1 MTTEALDFYAY
12 WNGAQVADL
21 WTTLAL
27 ITGTDDYR
35 SLLLCVALFGLIC
48 AAAGAAVRYRGGDL
62 IVWIA
67 AMVFIFSAAFVPRV
81 NIAVRDVRSANVQ
94 VVQNIPLGIG
104 WPASVISRASYWLTE
119 SFETAFGDVDAARYT
134 RFGVAFPQ
142 RVVTTMLSVK
152 PITADGKMSLTN
164 FTERC
169 IVPEILENSVKRQE
183 LLNAPDINA
192 LISTNGWVNP
202 ARRVFMNNK
211 VLTCTQAAEE
221 LKKTLEKTEIPALES
236 RLRLKLNVDFKD
248 GVNAALS
255 TAIPQ
260 AESIML
266 GVSRTM
272 AESLRQSLMMSA
284 IPDTTMTFAAKAGQA
299 PLSAGVAIARSQG
312 NLASE
317 INYRTLSEMARSALP
332 KLRNILEF
340 TVIGLWPMVFLM
352 MLGTGAGGAMVC
364 RAYFTLL
371 ISVSLW
377 APITAIINYLTLH
390 LDMEPMNQLVN
401 SAGGV
406 TLAAATMIRDAG
418 ATSQAMAGSLLWL
431 VPVLAYA
438 VAKGSDMAL
447 TAMTSSVLAPASS
460 AAQAQGSQLAMGN
473 VSAGNASLN
482 NASLNNVSGN
492 KTDTSSSWADPNT
505 HKVELAQGTAAFD
518 RSAGQMTAMNVRK
531 SDLGVSS
538 DTANM
543 NAVQDANNFG
553 TSSVATNASSLATN
567 SGVQAVSGSG
577 VTNSVNRDDGWSV
590 TRNSGTTYGTN
601 ESVNYGTVTSSVF
614 GANGGRSG
622 KSDDNFSYRSGL
634 SVTTGFA
641 NTLNTASSQAKTG
654 SADSTVDGNVSVS
667 NLFASNEDNNSLNL
681 SMGTPLIQNI
691 GSFANKP
698 KSSTDKGQVTSIS
711 KIDTSQIKGN
721 IQNDIFKLNA
731 TPTATNT
738 AGLTDVGGFTFG
750 SSKQDTFH
758 NASGFAFGEQVG
770 ESTAILNG
778 TRNTLSDT
786 TNAQLNEQNSLT
798 HGRTSSDSTSEL
810 DSATHSASKGTSQNV
825 TQDRDNIVR
834 DLGLAMAGGDAFEAL
849 RMFNS
854 TPESRAA
861 LKELVDQQQ
870 SGLEKVLPPAANSL
884 AKKREEFIGK
894 TRENIEKDYQA
905 SSTAVQATS
914 NDSIQ
919 RRSSEQHISMQNK
932 SDFMAQTRKERDIAN
947 FKIGLSMV
955 ATSEYLQKETGILS
969 VIERAYGVG
978 FSYTSPQELYQ
989 DLNIKAQEDPQLKET
1004 LTTQNLGFRSCRR
1017 RRKTVDLLVAQANPG
1032 HSRG

>member
-352 MLGTGAGGAMVC
+352 MLGTGTGGAMVC
-364 RAYFTLL
+364 RAPPYH
-371 ISVSLW
+371 
-377 APITAIINYLTLH
+377 YH
-390 LDMEPMNQLVN
+390 
-401 SAGGV
+401 
-406 TLAAATMIRDAG
+406 
-418 ATSQAMAGSLLWL
+418 
-431 VPVLAYA
+431 
-438 VAKGSDMAL
+438 
-447 TAMTSSVLAPASS
+447 
-460 AAQAQGSQLAMGN
+460 
-473 VSAGNASLN
+473 
-482 NASLNNVSGN
+482 
-492 KTDTSSSWADPNT
+492 
-505 HKVELAQGTAAFD
+505 
-518 RSAGQMTAMNVRK
+518 
-531 SDLGVSS
+531 
-538 DTANM
+538 
-543 NAVQDANNFG
+543 NF
-553 TSSVATNASSLATN
+553 
-567 SGVQAVSGSG
+567 
-577 VTNSVNRDDGWSV
+577 
-590 TRNSGTTYGTN
+590 
-601 ESVNYGTVTSSVF
+601 
-614 GANGGRSG
+614 
-622 KSDDNFSYRSGL
+622 
-634 SVTTGFA
+634 
-641 NTLNTASSQAKTG
+641 
-654 SADSTVDGNVSVS
+654 
-667 NLFASNEDNNSLNL
+667 
-681 SMGTPLIQNI
+681 
-691 GSFANKP
+691 
-698 KSSTDKGQVTSIS
+698 
-711 KIDTSQIKGN
+711 
-721 IQNDIFKLNA
+721 
-731 TPTATNT
+731 
-738 AGLTDVGGFTFG
+738 
-750 SSKQDTFH
+750 
-758 NASGFAFGEQVG
+758 
-770 ESTAILNG
+770 
-778 TRNTLSDT
+778 
-786 TNAQLNEQNSLT
+786 
-798 HGRTSSDSTSEL
+798 
-810 DSATHSASKGTSQNV
+810 
-825 TQDRDNIVR
+825 
-834 DLGLAMAGGDAFEAL
+834 
-849 RMFNS
+849 
-854 TPESRAA
+854 
-861 LKELVDQQQ
+861 
-870 SGLEKVLPPAANSL
+870 PPA
-884 AKKREEFIGK
+884 
-894 TRENIEKDYQA
+894 
-905 SSTAVQATS
+905 
-914 NDSIQ
+914 
-919 RRSSEQHISMQNK
+919 
-932 SDFMAQTRKERDIAN
+932 
-947 FKIGLSMV
+947 
-955 ATSEYLQKETGILS
+955 
-969 VIERAYGVG
+969 
-978 FSYTSPQELYQ
+978 
-989 DLNIKAQEDPQLKET
+989 
-1004 LTTQNLGFRSCRR
+1004 
-1017 RRKTVDLLVAQANPG
+1017 
-1032 HSRG
+1032 

>member
-211 VLTCTQAAEE
+211 VLTCTEAAEE

-438 VAKGSDMAL
+438 VAKGSDMAF

-482 NASLNNVSGN
+482 NASLNNMSGN

-553 TSSVATNASSLATN
+553 TSLVATNASSLATN
-567 SGVQAVSGSG
+567 SGVQAVSGNG

-641 NTLNTASSQAKTG
+641 NTLNTDSSQAKTG
-654 SADSTVDGNVSVS
+654 SADSTVDGNASVS

-698 KSSTDKGQVTSIS
+698 KSSTDKGQVTSRS
-711 KIDTSQIKGN
+711 KIDTSQIKDN

-854 TPESRAA
+854 TPESRTA
-861 LKELVDQQQ
+861 LKELVNQQQ

-1004 LTTQNLGFRSCRR
+1004 LTNLGSI
-1017 RRKTVDLLVAQANPG
+1017 AHPG
-1032 HSRG
+1032 ISEKEIIDKLQK

>member
-221 LKKTLEKTEIPALES
+221 LKKTLEETEIPALES

-390 LDMEPMNQLVN
+390 LDMEPMNQLVH

-482 NASLNNVSGN
+482 NASLNNVSTN

-1004 LTTQNLGFRSCRR
+1004 LTNLGSI
-1017 RRKTVDLLVAQANPG
+1017 AHPG
-1032 HSRG
+1032 ISEKEIIDKLQK

>member
-48 AAAGAAVRYRGGDL
+48 AAAGAAVRYRGGDI

-192 LISTNGWVNP
+192 LISTKGWVNP

-211 VLTCTQAAEE
+211 VLTCTEAAEE

-248 GVNAALS
+248 SVNAALS

-260 AESIML
+260 AESLML

-352 MLGTGAGGAMVC
+352 MLGTGAGDAMVC

-518 RSAGQMTAMNVRK
+518 RSAGQMTAINVRK

-553 TSSVATNASSLATN
+553 TSSVATNASTLATN
-567 SGVQAVSGSG
+567 SGVQSVSGSG

-641 NTLNTASSQAKTG
+641 NTLNTDSSQAKTG
-654 SADSTVDGNVSVS
+654 SADSTVDGNASVS

-698 KSSTDKGQVTSIS
+698 KSSTDKGQVTSRS
-711 KIDTSQIKGN
+711 KIDTSQIKDN

-854 TPESRAA
+854 TPESRTA

-969 VIERAYGVG
+969 VIERAYGIG
-978 FSYTSPQELYQ
+978 FYYTSPQELYQ

-1004 LTTQNLGFRSCRR
+1004 LTNLGSI
-1017 RRKTVDLLVAQANPG
+1017 AHPG
-1032 HSRG
+1032 ISEKEIIDKLQK

>member
-211 VLTCTQAAEE
+211 VLTCTEAAEE

-438 VAKGSDMAL
+438 VAKGSDMAF

-482 NASLNNVSGN
+482 NASLNNMSGN

-553 TSSVATNASSLATN
+553 TSLVATNASSLATN
-567 SGVQAVSGSG
+567 SGVQAVSGNG

-641 NTLNTASSQAKTG
+641 NTLNTDSSQAKTG
-654 SADSTVDGNVSVS
+654 SADSTVDGNASVS

-698 KSSTDKGQVTSIS
+698 KSSTDKGQVTSRS

-750 SSKQDTFH
+750 SSKQDIFH

-786 TNAQLNEQNSLT
+786 TNAQLSEQNSLT

-854 TPESRAA
+854 TPESRTA
-861 LKELVDQQQ
+861 LKELVNQQQ

-1004 LTTQNLGFRSCRR
+1004 LTNLGSI
-1017 RRKTVDLLVAQANPG
+1017 AHPG
-1032 HSRG
+1032 ISEKEIIDKLQK

>member
-192 LISTNGWVNP
+192 LISTKGWVNP

-211 VLTCTQAAEE
+211 VLTCTEAAEE

-248 GVNAALS
+248 SVNAALS

-260 AESIML
+260 AESLML

-518 RSAGQMTAMNVRK
+518 RSAGQMTAINVRK

-553 TSSVATNASSLATN
+553 TSSVATNASTLATN
-567 SGVQAVSGSG
+567 SGVQSVSGSG

-641 NTLNTASSQAKTG
+641 NTLNTDSSQAKTG
-654 SADSTVDGNVSVS
+654 SADSTVDGNASVS

-698 KSSTDKGQVTSIS
+698 KSSTDKGQVTSRS

-854 TPESRAA
+854 TPESRTA

-978 FSYTSPQELYQ
+978 FYYTSPQELYQ

-1004 LTTQNLGFRSCRR
+1004 LTNLGSI
-1017 RRKTVDLLVAQANPG
+1017 AHPG
-1032 HSRG
+1032 ISEKEIIDKLQK

>member
-211 VLTCTQAAEE
+211 VLTCTEAAEE

-248 GVNAALS
+248 SVNAALS

-260 AESIML
+260 AESLML

-377 APITAIINYLTLH
+377 APITAIIHYLTLH

-482 NASLNNVSGN
+482 NASLNNVSAN
-492 KTDTSSSWADPNT
+492 KTDTSSNWADPNT

-518 RSAGQMTAMNVRK
+518 RSAGQMTAINVRK

-567 SGVQAVSGSG
+567 SGVQAVSGNG

-681 SMGTPLIQNI
+681 SMGTPIIQNI

-810 DSATHSASKGTSQNV
+810 DLATHSASKGTSQNV

-854 TPESRAA
+854 TPESRTA

-1004 LTTQNLGFRSCRR
+1004 LTNLGSI
-1017 RRKTVDLLVAQANPG
+1017 AHPG
-1032 HSRG
+1032 ISEKEIIDKLQK

>member
-221 LKKTLEKTEIPALES
+221 LKKTLEETEIPALES

-260 AESIML
+260 AESLML

-284 IPDTTMTFAAKAGQA
+284 IPETTMTFAAKAGQA

-1004 LTTQNLGFRSCRR
+1004 LTNLGSI
-1017 RRKTVDLLVAQANPG
+1017 AHPG
-1032 HSRG
+1032 ISEKEIIDKLQK

>member
-211 VLTCTQAAEE
+211 VLTCTEATEE

-482 NASLNNVSGN
+482 NASLNNMSGN

-553 TSSVATNASSLATN
+553 TSSVATNASTLATN
-567 SGVQAVSGSG
+567 SGVQSVSGSG

-654 SADSTVDGNVSVS
+654 SADSTVDRNVSVS

-738 AGLTDVGGFTFG
+738 AGLTDVGSFTFG

-870 SGLEKVLPPAANSL
+870 SELEKVLPPAANSL

-1004 LTTQNLGFRSCRR
+1004 CSLECQLPDRVRSP
-1017 RRKTVDLLVAQANPG
+1017 LPG
-1032 HSRG
+1032 LSKPL

>member
-48 AAAGAAVRYRGGDL
+48 AAAGAAVRYRGGDI

-119 SFETAFGDVDAARYT
+119 SFKTAFGDVDAARYT

-169 IVPEILENSVKRQE
+169 IVPEILESSAKRQE

-192 LISTNGWVNP
+192 LISASGWVNP

-211 VLTCTQAAEE
+211 VLTCTEAAEE
-221 LKKTLEKTEIPALES
+221 LRKTLEKTEIPALES
-236 RLRLKLNVDFKD
+236 RLHLKLNVDFKD
-248 GVNAALS
+248 GINAALA

-260 AESIML
+260 AESLML

-438 VAKGSDMAL
+438 VAKGNDMAL

-538 DTANM
+538 GMQDTHTT
-543 NAVQDANNFG
+543 QDANNFG

-567 SGVQAVSGSG
+567 SGVQSVSGNG

-601 ESVNYGTVTSSVF
+601 ETANYGTVTSSVF
-614 GANGGRSG
+614 GVNGGRSG

-641 NTLNTASSQAKTG
+641 NTLNTDSSQAKTG
-654 SADSTVDGNVSVS
+654 STNSTADGNSSVS
-667 NLFASNEDNNSLNL
+667 NLSASNEANNSFNL
-681 SMGTPLIQNI
+681 SMGTSLIQNI

-698 KSSTDKGQVTSIS
+698 KSPISKGQITSKS
-711 KIDTSQIKGN
+711 SSDTSQIEGN

-738 AGLTDVGGFTFG
+738 AGLTDVGGLTFG
-750 SSKQDTFH
+750 SSKQDNFQ
-758 NASGFAFGEQVG
+758 NAFGFAFGEQVG

-778 TRNTLSDT
+778 TRNALSDT

-870 SGLEKVLPPAANSL
+870 SGLEKVLPPAIKSV
-884 AKKREEFIGK
+884 AKNREEFIGM
-894 TRENIEKDYQA
+894 TREDIEKDYQA
-905 SSTAVQATS
+905 STAAVQATS
-914 NDSIQ
+914 NDSVQ
-919 RRSSEQHISMQNK
+919 RRSSEKHISMPNK
-932 SDFMAQTRKERDIAN
+932 SDFMAQTRKERDTAN

-969 VIERAYGVG
+969 VIERAYEAG
-978 FSYTSPQELYQ
+978 FSYTSPQKLYQ
-989 DLNIKAQEDPQLKET
+989 DLNTKTQEDPQLKET
-1004 LTTQNLGFRSCRR
+1004 LTNLGSIAHPGMSEKEIIDKL
-1017 RRKTVDLLVAQANPG
+1017 RK
-1032 HSRG
+1032 

>member
-104 WPASVISRASYWLTE
+104 WPASVISRASYWLTK

-221 LKKTLEKTEIPALES
+221 LKKTLEETEIPALES

-260 AESIML
+260 AESLML

-284 IPDTTMTFAAKAGQA
+284 IPETTMTFAAKAGQA

-505 HKVELAQGTAAFD
+505 HKVKLAQGTAAFD

-1004 LTTQNLGFRSCRR
+1004 LTNLGSI
-1017 RRKTVDLLVAQANPG
+1017 AHPG
-1032 HSRG
+1032 ISEKEIIDKLQK

>member
-352 MLGTGAGGAMVC
+352 MLGTGTGGAMVC

-577 VTNSVNRDDGWSV
+577 VTNSINRDDGWSV

-1004 LTTQNLGFRSCRR
+1004 LTNLGSI
-1017 RRKTVDLLVAQANPG
+1017 AHPG
-1032 HSRG
+1032 ISEKEIIDKLQK

>member
-104 WPASVISRASYWLTE
+104 WPASVISRASYWLTK

-221 LKKTLEKTEIPALES
+221 LKKTLEETEIPALES
-236 RLRLKLNVDFKD
+236 HLRLKLNVDFKD

-260 AESIML
+260 AESLML

-284 IPDTTMTFAAKAGQA
+284 IPETTMTFAAKAGQA

-390 LDMEPMNQLVN
+390 LDMEPMNQLVH

-482 NASLNNVSGN
+482 NASLNNVSAN

-553 TSSVATNASSLATN
+553 TSSVATNASSFATN
-567 SGVQAVSGSG
+567 SGVQSVSGTG

-601 ESVNYGTVTSSVF
+601 ESANFGTQNTSMFSTNASRQGNSANEFNY
-614 GANGGRSG
+614 A
-622 KSDDNFSYRSGL
+622 SGL
-634 SVTTGFA
+634 SFNSGA
-641 NTLNTASSQAKTG
+641 SNNLNTILNNQNDKTPPSIGGNTTTLPSHNADTTSLLSSTNTSG
-654 SADSTVDGNVSVS
+654 LIGLGSTVMSMGKNNLGQTINNKSKGNSQNGALEPAGNFIMSDVFRV
-667 NLFASNEDNNSLNL
+667 NTGPTGNNSATLIDSAGVTFGATENSTFQTADNL
-681 SMGTPLIQNI
+681 SINEQTGE
-691 GSFANKP
+691 A
-698 KSSTDKGQVTSIS
+698 TSI
-711 KIDTSQIKGN
+711 T
-721 IQNDIFKLNA
+721 
-731 TPTATNT
+731 
-738 AGLTDVGGFTFG
+738 
-750 SSKQDTFH
+750 
-758 NASGFAFGEQVG
+758 
-770 ESTAILNG
+770 NG
-778 TRNTLSDT
+778 TRNTLNDSATAQFSEQKGLTEGRSTSDT
-786 TNAQLNEQNSLT
+786 T
-798 HGRTSSDSTSEL
+798 SDL
-810 DSATHSASKGTSQNV
+810 DAATHTASKGVSTRTSQAE
-825 TQDRDNIVR
+825 DNMVR
-834 DLGLAMAGGDAFEAL
+834 ELALSMAGGDAFEAL
-849 RMFNS
+849 KMFNS
-854 TPESRAA
+854 NSQNRAMLSA
-861 LKELVDQQQ
+861 LVNQQKSILENVTAPPQKTVAQKGKEFVGVDR
-870 SGLEKVLPPAANSL
+870 GD
-884 AKKREEFIGK
+884 
-894 TRENIEKDYQA
+894 IETNYNA
-905 SSTAVQATS
+905 SITSVQAV
-914 NDSIQ
+914 NDNSVKNRQNEKSID
-919 RRSSEQHISMQNK
+919 MPNK
-932 SDFMAQTRKERDIAN
+932 TDFMARTRKERDQAN
-947 FKIGLSMV
+947 YKLGLTMV
-955 ATSEYLQKETGILS
+955 ANSEYLQTETGIRS
-969 VIERAYGVG
+969 VLERAFGEAMTY
-978 FSYTSPQELYQ
+978 SSPAEIYTQLNEQANHSETVKQTLTDLGKIASPGMPQEEIIRIY
-989 DLNIKAQEDPQLKET
+989 K
-1004 LTTQNLGFRSCRR
+1004 
-1017 RRKTVDLLVAQANPG
+1017 KTRN
-1032 HSRG
+1032 

>member
-48 AAAGAAVRYRGGDL
+48 AAAGAAVRYRGGDI

-169 IVPEILENSVKRQE
+169 IVPEILESSVKRQE
-183 LLNAPDINA
+183 LLNASDINA
-192 LISTNGWVNP
+192 LISANGWVNP

-211 VLTCTQAAEE
+211 VLTCTEAAEE

-248 GVNAALS
+248 GVDTALS

-260 AESIML
+260 AESLML

-492 KTDTSSSWADPNT
+492 KTDTSSSWADPNM

-538 DTANM
+538 DTTNM

-553 TSSVATNASSLATN
+553 TSSVSTNASSFATN
-567 SGVQAVSGSG
+567 SGVQSVSGSG

-601 ESVNYGTVTSSVF
+601 ESANYGTVTSSVF

-622 KSDDNFSYRSGL
+622 KSDDNFSYRSGF

-641 NTLNTASSQAKTG
+641 NTLNTDSSQAKTG
-654 SADSTVDGNVSVS
+654 STNSTADGNTSVS
-667 NLFASNEDNNSLNL
+667 NLSANNEDNNSFNL
-681 SMGTPLIQNI
+681 SMGTSLIQNT

-698 KSSTDKGQVTSIS
+698 NSSTGKGQITSKSSR
-711 KIDTSQIKGN
+711 DTSQIEGN

-738 AGLTDVGGFTFG
+738 AGLTDVGGLTFG
-750 SSKQDTFH
+750 SSKQDNFQ
-758 NASGFAFGEQVG
+758 NAFGFAFGEHVG
-770 ESTAILNG
+770 ESTAILNS

-786 TNAQLNEQNSLT
+786 TNVQLNEQNSLT

-870 SGLEKVLPPAANSL
+870 SGFEKVLPPATKSVAQ
-884 AKKREEFIGK
+884 KREEFIGM
-894 TRENIEKDYQA
+894 TREDIEKDYQA
-905 SSTAVQATS
+905 STAAVQATS
-914 NDSIQ
+914 NDSVQ
-919 RRSSEQHISMQNK
+919 RRNSEQHISMPNK
-932 SDFMAQTRKERDIAN
+932 SDFMAQTRKERDTAN

-969 VIERAYGVG
+969 VIERAYGAG
-978 FSYTSPQELYQ
+978 FSYTSPQEFYQ
-989 DLNIKAQEDPQLKET
+989 DLNTKAQEDPQLKET
-1004 LTTQNLGFRSCRR
+1004 LTNLGSIAHPGMSETEIIDKL
-1017 RRKTVDLLVAQANPG
+1017 RK
-1032 HSRG
+1032 

>member
-67 AMVFIFSAAFVPRV
+67 SMVFIFSAAFVPRV

-260 AESIML
+260 AESLML

-482 NASLNNVSGN
+482 NASLNNVSAN
-492 KTDTSSSWADPNT
+492 KTDTSSNWADPNT

-518 RSAGQMTAMNVRK
+518 RSAGQMTAINVRK

-553 TSSVATNASSLATN
+553 TSSVATNASTLATN

-681 SMGTPLIQNI
+681 SMGTPIIQNI

-731 TPTATNT
+731 TSTATNT

-810 DSATHSASKGTSQNV
+810 DLATHSASKGTSQNV

-1004 LTTQNLGFRSCRR
+1004 LTNLGSI
-1017 RRKTVDLLVAQANPG
+1017 AHPG
-1032 HSRG
+1032 ISEKEIIDKLQK

>member
-192 LISTNGWVNP
+192 LISTKGWVNP

-211 VLTCTQAAEE
+211 VLTCTEAAEE

-248 GVNAALS
+248 SVNAALS

-260 AESIML
+260 AESLML

-518 RSAGQMTAMNVRK
+518 RSAGQMTAINVRK

-553 TSSVATNASSLATN
+553 TSSVATNASTLATN
-567 SGVQAVSGSG
+567 SGVQSVSGSG

-641 NTLNTASSQAKTG
+641 NTLNTDSSQAKTG
-654 SADSTVDGNVSVS
+654 SADSTVDGNASVS

-698 KSSTDKGQVTSIS
+698 KSSTDKGQVTSRS

-854 TPESRAA
+854 TPESRTA

-914 NDSIQ
+914 NDSMQ

-932 SDFMAQTRKERDIAN
+932 SEFMAQTRKERDIAN

-978 FSYTSPQELYQ
+978 FYYTSPQELYQ

-1004 LTTQNLGFRSCRR
+1004 LTNLGSI
-1017 RRKTVDLLVAQANPG
+1017 AHPG
-1032 HSRG
+1032 ISEKEIIDKLQK

>member
-48 AAAGAAVRYRGGDL
+48 AAAGAAVRYRGGDI

-211 VLTCTQAAEE
+211 VLTCTEAAEE

-236 RLRLKLNVDFKD
+236 RLRLKLNVDFKE

-260 AESIML
+260 AESLML

-482 NASLNNVSGN
+482 NASLNNVSAN
-492 KTDTSSSWADPNT
+492 KTDTSSNWADPNT

-518 RSAGQMTAMNVRK
+518 RSAGQMTAINVRK

-1004 LTTQNLGFRSCRR
+1004 LTNLGSI
-1017 RRKTVDLLVAQANPG
+1017 AHPG
-1032 HSRG
+1032 ISEKEIIDKLQK

>member
-1 MTTEALDFYAY
+1 
-12 WNGAQVADL
+12 
-21 WTTLAL
+21 
-27 ITGTDDYR
+27 
-35 SLLLCVALFGLIC
+35 
-48 AAAGAAVRYRGGDL
+48 
-62 IVWIA
+62 
-67 AMVFIFSAAFVPRV
+67 
-81 NIAVRDVRSANVQ
+81 
-94 VVQNIPLGIG
+94 
-104 WPASVISRASYWLTE
+104 
-119 SFETAFGDVDAARYT
+119 
-134 RFGVAFPQ
+134 
-142 RVVTTMLSVK
+142 
-152 PITADGKMSLTN
+152 
-164 FTERC
+164 
-169 IVPEILENSVKRQE
+169 
-183 LLNAPDINA
+183 
-192 LISTNGWVNP
+192 
-202 ARRVFMNNK
+202 MNNK
-211 VLTCTQAAEE
+211 VLTCTEAAEE

-260 AESIML
+260 AESLML

-284 IPDTTMTFAAKAGQA
+284 IPGTTMTFAAKAGQA

-447 TAMTSSVLAPASS
+447 TTMTSSVLAPASS

-482 NASLNNVSGN
+482 NASLNNVSAN
-492 KTDTSSSWADPNT
+492 KTDTSSNWADPNT

-518 RSAGQMTAMNVRK
+518 RSAGQMTAINVRK

-553 TSSVATNASSLATN
+553 TSSVATNASTLATN

-681 SMGTPLIQNI
+681 SMGTPIIQNI

-810 DSATHSASKGTSQNV
+810 DLATHSASKGTSQNV

-1004 LTTQNLGFRSCRR
+1004 LTNLGSI
-1017 RRKTVDLLVAQANPG
+1017 AHPG
-1032 HSRG
+1032 ISEKEIIDKLQK

>member
-183 LLNAPDINA
+183 LLNAPDIHA

-260 AESIML
+260 AESLML

-352 MLGTGAGGAMVC
+352 MLGTGTGGAMVC

-553 TSSVATNASSLATN
+553 TSSVATNASTLATN
-567 SGVQAVSGSG
+567 SGVQSVSGSG

-641 NTLNTASSQAKTG
+641 NTLNSASSQAKTG
-654 SADSTVDGNVSVS
+654 SADSTVDRNISVS

-721 IQNDIFKLNA
+721 FQNDIFKLNA

-870 SGLEKVLPPAANSL
+870 SELEKVLPPAANSL
-884 AKKREEFIGK
+884 AKKREEFIG
-894 TRENIEKDYQA
+894 
-905 SSTAVQATS
+905 
-914 NDSIQ
+914 
-919 RRSSEQHISMQNK
+919 
-932 SDFMAQTRKERDIAN
+932 
-947 FKIGLSMV
+947 
-955 ATSEYLQKETGILS
+955 
-969 VIERAYGVG
+969 
-978 FSYTSPQELYQ
+978 
-989 DLNIKAQEDPQLKET
+989 
-1004 LTTQNLGFRSCRR
+1004 
-1017 RRKTVDLLVAQANPG
+1017 
-1032 HSRG
+1032 

>member
-94 VVQNIPLGIG
+94 VIQNIPLGIG

-152 PITADGKMSLTN
+152 PITADGKMSLNN

-192 LISTNGWVNP
+192 LISTKGWVNP

-211 VLTCTQAAEE
+211 VLTCTEAAEE

-248 GVNAALS
+248 SVNAALS

-260 AESIML
+260 AESLML

-482 NASLNNVSGN
+482 NASLNNVSSN

-1004 LTTQNLGFRSCRR
+1004 LTNLGSI
-1017 RRKTVDLLVAQANPG
+1017 AHPG
-1032 HSRG
+1032 ISEKEIIDKLQK

>member
-169 IVPEILENSVKRQE
+169 IVPEILEHSVKRQE

-211 VLTCTQAAEE
+211 VLTCTEAAEE

-352 MLGTGAGGAMVC
+352 MLGTGTGGAMVC

-482 NASLNNVSGN
+482 NASLNNMSGN

-567 SGVQAVSGSG
+567 SGVQSVSGNG

-667 NLFASNEDNNSLNL
+667 NLFANNEDNNSLNL
-681 SMGTPLIQNI
+681 SMGTPIIQNI

-1004 LTTQNLGFRSCRR
+1004 LTNLGSI
-1017 RRKTVDLLVAQANPG
+1017 AHPG
-1032 HSRG
+1032 ISEKEIIDKLQK

>member
-192 LISTNGWVNP
+192 LISTKGWVNP

-211 VLTCTQAAEE
+211 VLTCTEAAEE

-248 GVNAALS
+248 SVNAALS

-260 AESIML
+260 AESLML

-377 APITAIINYLTLH
+377 APITAIIHYLTLH

-438 VAKGSDMAL
+438 VAKGSNMAL

-518 RSAGQMTAMNVRK
+518 RSAGQMTAINVRK

-553 TSSVATNASSLATN
+553 TSSVATNASTLATN
-567 SGVQAVSGSG
+567 SGVQSVSGSG

-641 NTLNTASSQAKTG
+641 NTLNTDSSQAKTG
-654 SADSTVDGNVSVS
+654 SADSTVDGNASVS

-698 KSSTDKGQVTSIS
+698 KSSTDKGQVTSRS

-854 TPESRAA
+854 TPESRTA

-978 FSYTSPQELYQ
+978 FYYTSPQELYQ

-1004 LTTQNLGFRSCRR
+1004 LTNLGSI
-1017 RRKTVDLLVAQANPG
+1017 AHPG
-1032 HSRG
+1032 ISEKEIIDKLQK

>member
-1 MTTEALDFYAY
+1 M
-12 WNGAQVADL
+12 
-21 WTTLAL
+21 
-27 ITGTDDYR
+27 
-35 SLLLCVALFGLIC
+35 
-48 AAAGAAVRYRGGDL
+48 
-62 IVWIA
+62 
-67 AMVFIFSAAFVPRV
+67 
-81 NIAVRDVRSANVQ
+81 
-94 VVQNIPLGIG
+94 
-104 WPASVISRASYWLTE
+104 
-119 SFETAFGDVDAARYT
+119 
-134 RFGVAFPQ
+134 
-142 RVVTTMLSVK
+142 
-152 PITADGKMSLTN
+152 
-164 FTERC
+164 
-169 IVPEILENSVKRQE
+169 
-183 LLNAPDINA
+183 
-192 LISTNGWVNP
+192 
-202 ARRVFMNNK
+202 
-211 VLTCTQAAEE
+211 
-221 LKKTLEKTEIPALES
+221 
-236 RLRLKLNVDFKD
+236 
-248 GVNAALS
+248 
-255 TAIPQ
+255 
-260 AESIML
+260 
-266 GVSRTM
+266 
-272 AESLRQSLMMSA
+272 
-284 IPDTTMTFAAKAGQA
+284 
-299 PLSAGVAIARSQG
+299 
-312 NLASE
+312 
-317 INYRTLSEMARSALP
+317 
-332 KLRNILEF
+332 
-340 TVIGLWPMVFLM
+340 
-352 MLGTGAGGAMVC
+352 
-364 RAYFTLL
+364 
-371 ISVSLW
+371 
-377 APITAIINYLTLH
+377 
-390 LDMEPMNQLVN
+390 
-401 SAGGV
+401 
-406 TLAAATMIRDAG
+406 
-418 ATSQAMAGSLLWL
+418 
-431 VPVLAYA
+431 
-438 VAKGSDMAL
+438 
-447 TAMTSSVLAPASS
+447 
-460 AAQAQGSQLAMGN
+460 
-473 VSAGNASLN
+473 
-482 NASLNNVSGN
+482 
-492 KTDTSSSWADPNT
+492 
-505 HKVELAQGTAAFD
+505 
-518 RSAGQMTAMNVRK
+518 
-531 SDLGVSS
+531 
-538 DTANM
+538 
-543 NAVQDANNFG
+543 
-553 TSSVATNASSLATN
+553 
-567 SGVQAVSGSG
+567 
-577 VTNSVNRDDGWSV
+577 
-590 TRNSGTTYGTN
+590 
-601 ESVNYGTVTSSVF
+601 
-614 GANGGRSG
+614 
-622 KSDDNFSYRSGL
+622 
-634 SVTTGFA
+634 
-641 NTLNTASSQAKTG
+641 
-654 SADSTVDGNVSVS
+654 S

-834 DLGLAMAGGDAFEAL
+834 DLGLAMVGGDAFEAL

-989 DLNIKAQEDPQLKET
+989 DMNIKAQEDPQLKET
-1004 LTTQNLGFRSCRR
+1004 LTNLGSI
-1017 RRKTVDLLVAQANPG
+1017 AHPG
-1032 HSRG
+1032 ISEKEIIDKLQK

>member
-67 AMVFIFSAAFVPRV
+67 AMVVIFSAAFVPRV

-211 VLTCTQAAEE
+211 VLTCTEAAEE

-260 AESIML
+260 AESLML

-518 RSAGQMTAMNVRK
+518 RSAGQMTAINVRK

-553 TSSVATNASSLATN
+553 TSSVATNASTLATN
-567 SGVQAVSGSG
+567 SGVQSVSGSG

-641 NTLNTASSQAKTG
+641 NTLNTDSSQAKTG
-654 SADSTVDGNVSVS
+654 SADSTVDGNASVS

-698 KSSTDKGQVTSIS
+698 KSSTDKGQVTYRS

-854 TPESRAA
+854 TPESRTA
-861 LKELVDQQQ
+861 LKELVNQQQ

-978 FSYTSPQELYQ
+978 FSYTSPQELYH
-989 DLNIKAQEDPQLKET
+989 KK
-1004 LTTQNLGFRSCRR
+1004 SCLHR
-1017 RRKTVDLLVAQANPG
+1017 L
-1032 HSRG
+1032 SS

>member
-48 AAAGAAVRYRGGDL
+48 AAAGAAVRYRGGDI

-211 VLTCTQAAEE
+211 VLTCTEAAEE

-260 AESIML
+260 AESLML

-482 NASLNNVSGN
+482 NASLNNASLNNVSAN

-518 RSAGQMTAMNVRK
+518 RSAGQITAMNVRK

-553 TSSVATNASSLATN
+553 TSSVATNASSFATN
-567 SGVQAVSGSG
+567 SGVQSVSGTG

-654 SADSTVDGNVSVS
+654 SADSTVDGNISVS

-681 SMGTPLIQNI
+681 SMGTPPIQNI

-810 DSATHSASKGTSQNV
+810 ASATHSASKGTSQNV

-870 SGLEKVLPPAANSL
+870 SELEKVLPPAANSL

-1004 LTTQNLGFRSCRR
+1004 LTNLGSI
-1017 RRKTVDLLVAQANPG
+1017 AHPG
-1032 HSRG
+1032 ISEKEIIDKLQK

>member
-183 LLNAPDINA
+183 LLNAPDIHA

-260 AESIML
+260 AESLML

-553 TSSVATNASSLATN
+553 TSSVATNASTLATN
-567 SGVQAVSGSG
+567 SGVQSVSGSG

-654 SADSTVDGNVSVS
+654 SADSTVDRNISVS

-721 IQNDIFKLNA
+721 FQNDIFKLNA

-810 DSATHSASKGTSQNV
+810 DSVTHSASKGTSQNV
-825 TQDRDNIVR
+825 TQDLDNIVR

-870 SGLEKVLPPAANSL
+870 SELEKVLPPAANSL

-1004 LTTQNLGFRSCRR
+1004 LTNLGSI
-1017 RRKTVDLLVAQANPG
+1017 AHPG
-1032 HSRG
+1032 ISEKEIIDKLQK

>member
-352 MLGTGAGGAMVC
+352 MLGTGTGGAMVC

-667 NLFASNEDNNSLNL
+667 NLFTSNEDNNSLNL

-1004 LTTQNLGFRSCRR
+1004 LTNLGSI
-1017 RRKTVDLLVAQANPG
+1017 AHPG
-1032 HSRG
+1032 ISEKEIIDKLQK

>member
-192 LISTNGWVNP
+192 LISTKDWVNP

-211 VLTCTQAAEE
+211 VLTCTEAAEE
-221 LKKTLEKTEIPALES
+221 LKKTLEKIEIPALES

-260 AESIML
+260 AESLML

-438 VAKGSDMAL
+438 VAKGSDL
-447 TAMTSSVLAPASS
+447 C
-460 AAQAQGSQLAMGN
+460 SQ
-473 VSAGNASLN
+473 
-482 NASLNNVSGN
+482 
-492 KTDTSSSWADPNT
+492 
-505 HKVELAQGTAAFD
+505 
-518 RSAGQMTAMNVRK
+518 
-531 SDLGVSS
+531 
-538 DTANM
+538 
-543 NAVQDANNFG
+543 
-553 TSSVATNASSLATN
+553 
-567 SGVQAVSGSG
+567 
-577 VTNSVNRDDGWSV
+577 
-590 TRNSGTTYGTN
+590 
-601 ESVNYGTVTSSVF
+601 
-614 GANGGRSG
+614 GRSG
-622 KSDDNFSYRSGL
+622 
-634 SVTTGFA
+634 
-641 NTLNTASSQAKTG
+641 AS
-654 SADSTVDGNVSVS
+654 
-667 NLFASNEDNNSLNL
+667 
-681 SMGTPLIQNI
+681 
-691 GSFANKP
+691 
-698 KSSTDKGQVTSIS
+698 
-711 KIDTSQIKGN
+711 
-721 IQNDIFKLNA
+721 
-731 TPTATNT
+731 
-738 AGLTDVGGFTFG
+738 FG
-750 SSKQDTFH
+750 
-758 NASGFAFGEQVG
+758 
-770 ESTAILNG
+770 
-778 TRNTLSDT
+778 
-786 TNAQLNEQNSLT
+786 
-798 HGRTSSDSTSEL
+798 
-810 DSATHSASKGTSQNV
+810 
-825 TQDRDNIVR
+825 
-834 DLGLAMAGGDAFEAL
+834 
-849 RMFNS
+849 
-854 TPESRAA
+854 
-861 LKELVDQQQ
+861 
-870 SGLEKVLPPAANSL
+870 
-884 AKKREEFIGK
+884 
-894 TRENIEKDYQA
+894 
-905 SSTAVQATS
+905 
-914 NDSIQ
+914 
-919 RRSSEQHISMQNK
+919 
-932 SDFMAQTRKERDIAN
+932 
-947 FKIGLSMV
+947 
-955 ATSEYLQKETGILS
+955 
-969 VIERAYGVG
+969 
-978 FSYTSPQELYQ
+978 
-989 DLNIKAQEDPQLKET
+989 
-1004 LTTQNLGFRSCRR
+1004 RR
-1017 RRKTVDLLVAQANPG
+1017 RHCTIPGQPRLRDQLQNPERNG
-1032 HSRG
+1032 PIGPPEASQHP

>member
-67 AMVFIFSAAFVPRV
+67 SMVFIFSAAFVPRV

-260 AESIML
+260 AESLML

-352 MLGTGAGGAMVC
+352 MLGTGTGGAMVC

-377 APITAIINYLTLH
+377 TPITAIINYLTLH

-418 ATSQAMAGSLLWL
+418 ATS
-431 VPVLAYA
+431 
-438 VAKGSDMAL
+438 
-447 TAMTSSVLAPASS
+447 
-460 AAQAQGSQLAMGN
+460 
-473 VSAGNASLN
+473 
-482 NASLNNVSGN
+482 
-492 KTDTSSSWADPNT
+492 
-505 HKVELAQGTAAFD
+505 
-518 RSAGQMTAMNVRK
+518 
-531 SDLGVSS
+531 
-538 DTANM
+538 
-543 NAVQDANNFG
+543 
-553 TSSVATNASSLATN
+553 
-567 SGVQAVSGSG
+567 
-577 VTNSVNRDDGWSV
+577 
-590 TRNSGTTYGTN
+590 
-601 ESVNYGTVTSSVF
+601 
-614 GANGGRSG
+614 
-622 KSDDNFSYRSGL
+622 
-634 SVTTGFA
+634 
-641 NTLNTASSQAKTG
+641 
-654 SADSTVDGNVSVS
+654 
-667 NLFASNEDNNSLNL
+667 
-681 SMGTPLIQNI
+681 
-691 GSFANKP
+691 
-698 KSSTDKGQVTSIS
+698 
-711 KIDTSQIKGN
+711 
-721 IQNDIFKLNA
+721 
-731 TPTATNT
+731 
-738 AGLTDVGGFTFG
+738 
-750 SSKQDTFH
+750 
-758 NASGFAFGEQVG
+758 
-770 ESTAILNG
+770 
-778 TRNTLSDT
+778 
-786 TNAQLNEQNSLT
+786 
-798 HGRTSSDSTSEL
+798 
-810 DSATHSASKGTSQNV
+810 
-825 TQDRDNIVR
+825 
-834 DLGLAMAGGDAFEAL
+834 
-849 RMFNS
+849 
-854 TPESRAA
+854 
-861 LKELVDQQQ
+861 
-870 SGLEKVLPPAANSL
+870 
-884 AKKREEFIGK
+884 
-894 TRENIEKDYQA
+894 
-905 SSTAVQATS
+905 
-914 NDSIQ
+914 
-919 RRSSEQHISMQNK
+919 
-932 SDFMAQTRKERDIAN
+932 
-947 FKIGLSMV
+947 
-955 ATSEYLQKETGILS
+955 
-969 VIERAYGVG
+969 
-978 FSYTSPQELYQ
+978 
-989 DLNIKAQEDPQLKET
+989 
-1004 LTTQNLGFRSCRR
+1004 
-1017 RRKTVDLLVAQANPG
+1017 
-1032 HSRG
+1032 

>member
-221 LKKTLEKTEIPALES
+221 LKKTLEETEIPALES

-260 AESIML
+260 AESLML

-284 IPDTTMTFAAKAGQA
+284 IPETTMTFAAKAGQA

-854 TPESRAA
+854 TPESRTA

-1004 LTTQNLGFRSCRR
+1004 LTNLGSI
-1017 RRKTVDLLVAQANPG
+1017 AHPG
-1032 HSRG
+1032 ISEKEIIDKLQK

>member
-260 AESIML
+260 AESLML

-482 NASLNNVSGN
+482 NASLNNVSAN
-492 KTDTSSSWADPNT
+492 KTDTSSNWADPNT

-518 RSAGQMTAMNVRK
+518 RSAGQMTAINVRK

-553 TSSVATNASSLATN
+553 TSSVATNASTLATN

-681 SMGTPLIQNI
+681 SMGTPIIQNI

-810 DSATHSASKGTSQNV
+810 DLATHSASKGTSQNV

-1004 LTTQNLGFRSCRR
+1004 LTNLGSI
-1017 RRKTVDLLVAQANPG
+1017 AHPG
-1032 HSRG
+1032 ISEKEIIDKLQK

>member
-48 AAAGAAVRYRGGDL
+48 AAAGAAVRYRGGDI

-169 IVPEILENSVKRQE
+169 IVPEILESSAKRQE
-183 LLNAPDINA
+183 LLNAPDISA
-192 LISTNGWVNP
+192 LISANGWVNP

-211 VLTCTQAAEE
+211 VLTCTEAAEE

-260 AESIML
+260 AESLML

-447 TAMTSSVLAPASS
+447 TAMTSSVLAPAAS

-538 DTANM
+538 GMQNTHTT
-543 NAVQDANNFG
+543 QDANNFG

-567 SGVQAVSGSG
+567 SGVQSVSGNG

-601 ESVNYGTVTSSVF
+601 ETANYGTVTSSVF

-641 NTLNTASSQAKTG
+641 NTLNTDSSQTKTG
-654 SADSTVDGNVSVS
+654 STNSTADGNSSVS
-667 NLFASNEDNNSLNL
+667 NLSASNEDNNSFNL
-681 SMGTPLIQNI
+681 SMGTSLIQNI

-698 KSSTDKGQVTSIS
+698 KPSIGKGQITSKS
-711 KIDTSQIKGN
+711 SSDTSQIEGN

-738 AGLTDVGGFTFG
+738 AGLTDVGGLTFG
-750 SSKQDTFH
+750 SSKQDNFQ
-758 NASGFAFGEQVG
+758 NGFGFAFGEQVG

-870 SGLEKVLPPAANSL
+870 SGLEKVLPPATNL
-884 AKKREEFIGK
+884 
-894 TRENIEKDYQA
+894 
-905 SSTAVQATS
+905 
-914 NDSIQ
+914 
-919 RRSSEQHISMQNK
+919 
-932 SDFMAQTRKERDIAN
+932 DF
-947 FKIGLSMV
+947 
-955 ATSEYLQKETGILS
+955 
-969 VIERAYGVG
+969 
-978 FSYTSPQELYQ
+978 
-989 DLNIKAQEDPQLKET
+989 
-1004 LTTQNLGFRSCRR
+1004 
-1017 RRKTVDLLVAQANPG
+1017 
-1032 HSRG
+1032 

>member
-67 AMVFIFSAAFVPRV
+67 AMVVIFSAAFVPRV

-211 VLTCTQAAEE
+211 VLTCTEAAEE

-260 AESIML
+260 VESLML

-482 NASLNNVSGN
+482 NASLNNVSAN

-518 RSAGQMTAMNVRK
+518 RSAGQITAMNVRK

-553 TSSVATNASSLATN
+553 TSSVATNASSFATN
-567 SGVQAVSGSG
+567 SGVQSVSGTG

-654 SADSTVDGNVSVS
+654 SADSTVDGNISVS

-681 SMGTPLIQNI
+681 SMGTPPIQNI
-691 GSFANKP
+691 ESFANKP

-810 DSATHSASKGTSQNV
+810 ASATHSASKGTSQNV

-870 SGLEKVLPPAANSL
+870 SELEKVLPPAANSL

-1004 LTTQNLGFRSCRR
+1004 LTNLGSI
-1017 RRKTVDLLVAQANPG
+1017 AHPG
-1032 HSRG
+1032 ISEKEIIDKLQK

>member
-48 AAAGAAVRYRGGDL
+48 AAAGAAVRYRGGDI

-169 IVPEILENSVKRQE
+169 IVPEILESSVKRQE
-183 LLNAPDINA
+183 LLNASDINA
-192 LISTNGWVNP
+192 LISANGWVNP
-202 ARRVFMNNK
+202 ARRVFMNSK
-211 VLTCTQAAEE
+211 VLTCTEAAEE

-248 GVNAALS
+248 GVDTALS

-260 AESIML
+260 AESLML

-492 KTDTSSSWADPNT
+492 KTDTSSSWADPNM

-553 TSSVATNASSLATN
+553 TSSVSTNASSFATN
-567 SGVQAVSGSG
+567 SGVQSVSGSG

-601 ESVNYGTVTSSVF
+601 ESANYGTVNSSTF
-614 GANGGRSG
+614 GANGGREGRSMNTFTY
-622 KSDDNFSYRSGL
+622 SSGL
-634 SVTTGFA
+634 SVASGGITGIKSGEITNQAPSSTTNLNDLAQINEPSQASLNFAGNALSICPNLSSIASSDVFAKQNGPKNQGNQTNSHTSSITDIGKISASPTASNAALLADVTGFQFSEGKTTSFQTG
-641 NTLNTASSQAKTG
+641 NTFNI
-654 SADSTVDGNVSVS
+654 
-667 NLFASNEDNNSLNL
+667 NE
-681 SMGTPLIQNI
+681 Q
-691 GSFANKP
+691 
-698 KSSTDKGQVTSIS
+698 KGEFTSIS
-711 KIDTSQIKGN
+711 
-721 IQNDIFKLNA
+721 
-731 TPTATNT
+731 
-738 AGLTDVGGFTFG
+738 
-750 SSKQDTFH
+750 
-758 NASGFAFGEQVG
+758 
-770 ESTAILNG
+770 NG
-778 TRNTLSDT
+778 TRNTLSDSS
-786 TNAQLNEQNSLT
+786 NAQFIDQRGITN
-798 HGRTSSDSTSEL
+798 GRSSSDSIS
-810 DSATHSASKGTSQNV
+810 DQDASTHTASNGTANKV
-825 TQDRDNIVR
+825 TQDRDNMVR
-834 DLGLAMAGGDAFEAL
+834 DLGLAMASGDAFEAL
-849 RMFNS
+849 RMFNTNS
-854 TPESRAA
+854 ENRAI
-861 LKELVDQQQ
+861 LTSMVDKQQPH
-870 SGLEKVLPPAANSL
+870 LETVFPPKQKSVAQN
-884 AKKREEFIGK
+884 RDEFIG
-894 TRENIEKDYQA
+894 TIRDDIQRDYLA
-905 SSTAVQATS
+905 SSAGVQATS
-914 NDSIQ
+914 DDSVQ
-919 RRSSEQHISMQNK
+919 RRRTEKHIEIPTK
-932 SDFMAQTRKERDIAN
+932 
-947 FKIGLSMV
+947 
-955 ATSEYLQKETGILS
+955 
-969 VIERAYGVG
+969 
-978 FSYTSPQELYQ
+978 
-989 DLNIKAQEDPQLKET
+989 
-1004 LTTQNLGFRSCRR
+1004 
-1017 RRKTVDLLVAQANPG
+1017 
-1032 HSRG
+1032 

>member
-211 VLTCTQAAEE
+211 VLTCTEAAEE

-260 AESIML
+260 AESLML

-538 DTANM
+538 GMQNTHTT
-543 NAVQDANNFG
+543 QDANNFG

-567 SGVQAVSGSG
+567 SGVQSVSGNG

-590 TRNSGTTYGTN
+590 TRNSGTSYPKISDFGAVDDEGKRSFSLWHKQTPGIPGVDFHLERLYNILQSWRFQKWPIRTQKPPSRNVPTRTKLKGCLPMR
-601 ESVNYGTVTSSVF
+601 STSSVRALGMF
-614 GANGGRSG
+614 TFPIA
-622 KSDDNFSYRSGL
+622 
-634 SVTTGFA
+634 SVR
-641 NTLNTASSQAKTG
+641 TG
-654 SADSTVDGNVSVS
+654 SASRSETTSAPCRLMERS
-667 NLFASNEDNNSLNL
+667 FCRTCTTFRMNLTSIIARSSAGRAPSCASAHS
-681 SMGTPLIQNI
+681 
-691 GSFANKP
+691 
-698 KSSTDKGQVTSIS
+698 KSSMQTRSRRSLRASLWTLNSIA
-711 KIDTSQIKGN
+711 I
-721 IQNDIFKLNA
+721 
-731 TPTATNT
+731 
-738 AGLTDVGGFTFG
+738 
-750 SSKQDTFH
+750 SSFP
-758 NASGFAFGEQVG
+758 
-770 ESTAILNG
+770 L
-778 TRNTLSDT
+778 
-786 TNAQLNEQNSLT
+786 AQ
-798 HGRTSSDSTSEL
+798 R
-810 DSATHSASKGTSQNV
+810 
-825 TQDRDNIVR
+825 R
-834 DLGLAMAGGDAFEAL
+834 F
-849 RMFNS
+849 
-854 TPESRAA
+854 
-861 LKELVDQQQ
+861 
-870 SGLEKVLPPAANSL
+870 VLPS
-884 AKKREEFIGK
+884 
-894 TRENIEKDYQA
+894 
-905 SSTAVQATS
+905 
-914 NDSIQ
+914 
-919 RRSSEQHISMQNK
+919 
-932 SDFMAQTRKERDIAN
+932 
-947 FKIGLSMV
+947 
-955 ATSEYLQKETGILS
+955 
-969 VIERAYGVG
+969 
-978 FSYTSPQELYQ
+978 
-989 DLNIKAQEDPQLKET
+989 
-1004 LTTQNLGFRSCRR
+1004 
-1017 RRKTVDLLVAQANPG
+1017 
-1032 HSRG
+1032 

>member
-211 VLTCTQAAEE
+211 VLTCTEAAEE

-260 AESIML
+260 AESLML

-284 IPDTTMTFAAKAGQA
+284 IPETTMTFAAKAGQA

-711 KIDTSQIKGN
+711 KIDTSPIKGN

-1004 LTTQNLGFRSCRR
+1004 LTNLGSI
-1017 RRKTVDLLVAQANPG
+1017 AHPG
-1032 HSRG
+1032 ISEKEIIDKLQK